1 MNSIEFQRWQNAV
14 SGINSIA
21 PLNILDYY
29 YYKDT
34 KEHHSFVRLYLLSLT
49 FQSWNSLS
57 SWATLS
63 PCARKPR
70 VVTMER
76 VLLSAPTLVELQ
88 DPARLQ
94 KAEPVECV
102 SLITH
107 YVTAILVFS
116 LCSVHGVQGS
126 LPLPENHGHH
136 QDQDLNDSNDVA
148 QGYIQKVSESI
159 KNVQDK
165 KARNLLDIFQIWTWF
180 SWCSKITK
188 PLTPSSARTIELK
201 TLNVP
206 GSIDNINDPITK
218 FADVPNTHSDPESP
232 QAKSWWWS

>member
-1 MNSIEFQRWQNAV
+1 
-14 SGINSIA
+14 
-21 PLNILDYY
+21 
-29 YYKDT
+29 
-34 KEHHSFVRLYLLSLT
+34 
-49 FQSWNSLS
+49 
-57 SWATLS
+57 
-63 PCARKPR
+63 
-70 VVTMER
+70 MER

-94 KAEPVECV
+94 TTVPVECV

-136 QDQDLNDSNDVA
+136 QDQDQDLNDLNDVA

-165 KARNLLDIFQIWTWF
+165 KARNLHDIFQI
-180 SWCSKITK
+180 
-188 PLTPSSARTIELK
+188 
-201 TLNVP
+201 
-206 GSIDNINDPITK
+206 
-218 FADVPNTHSDPESP
+218 
-232 QAKSWWWS
+232 